1 MIKAYDQIWYCSSEC
16 KACIWFKPLI
26 SSSAHVLATIPK
38 SVMLSSLDTVPGLK
52 STKPLHTLS
61 QAITKLHIQ
70 PFSLSTTQKVYL
82 VLQCTTKMKTTN
94 NTKNDAKLLGEKKQE
109 NSRALDL

>member
-1 MIKAYDQIWYCSSEC
+1 MIKFGTAVLNARRVSGLSLKC
-16 KACIWFKPLI
+16 API

-52 STKPLHTLS
+52 STKPLHTIS

-70 PFSLSTTQKVYL
+70 PFSFSTTQKVYL